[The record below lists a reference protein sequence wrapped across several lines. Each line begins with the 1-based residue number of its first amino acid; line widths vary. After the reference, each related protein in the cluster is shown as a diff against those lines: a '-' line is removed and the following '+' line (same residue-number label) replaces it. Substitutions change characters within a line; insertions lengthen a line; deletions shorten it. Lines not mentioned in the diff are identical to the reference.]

1 MKITKTTIKRAVRT
15 FIQAFCGALLSAGAG
30 IEWYGV
36 DIEKALLGVV
46 ITSIFAGLSAC
57 LMNLEKRDNNA

>member
-1 MKITKTTIKRAVRT
+1 MMKITKETLRRAIRT

-30 IEWYGV
+30 IEWYNV

-46 ITSIFAGLSAC
+46 ITSIFAYNIGE
-57 LMNLEKRDNNA
+57 NLVLRKVK